1 VEADW
6 ACTLKLELILVLG
19 EISDSL
25 GILCSCSNVIHIDSN
40 VLIDVAILLHP
51 NVKFSYAW
59 VEAHVPETVSK
70 VIMPMEARSPDSIE
84 CLEDDEGVSFQL
96 TKFRACNNV
105 DLLLS
110 FCLKISIDNVN
121 SPDIKI
127 IELGQ
132 EDKEVDSTEGNN
144 TRIDAVKWDLSEMSI
159 SNKPALVDL
168 LCFTSKT
175 G

>member
-1 VEADW
+1 
-6 ACTLKLELILVLG
+6 
-19 EISDSL
+19 
-25 GILCSCSNVIHIDSN
+25 
-40 VLIDVAILLHP
+40 
-51 NVKFSYAW
+51 

-70 VIMPMEARSPDSIE
+70 VLVPMEARSPDSIE